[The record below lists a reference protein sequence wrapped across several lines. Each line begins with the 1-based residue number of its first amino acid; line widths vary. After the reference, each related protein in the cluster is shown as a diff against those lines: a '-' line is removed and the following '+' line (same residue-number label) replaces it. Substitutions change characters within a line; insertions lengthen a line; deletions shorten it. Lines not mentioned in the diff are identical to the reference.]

1 MKEENKINKQFG
13 KGKETPMTK
22 NLLDKIYIGK
32 NEEKEKENRLK
43 T

>member
-22 NLLDKIYIGK
+22 LLDKIYIGK
-32 NEEKEKENRLK
+32 NEENEKENRLK